1 MPRRSTQEYAFIK
14 TYAEVHYGV
23 MTQCVLQKNVE
34 RANPQLINNLLQK
47 VNTKMGGVNT
57 KVSCKFKRITSKTWR
72 IIQPKINSEKS
83 SVSRLWLLDCPSVMQ
98 VLAVICHRLYQQHS
112 HVILLQPNTAALEKP
127 KRKVLA
133 SLLTWRISWLRVS
146 KHSMVAP
153 R

>member
-57 KVSCKFKRITSKTWR
+57 KVSCKFLF
-72 IIQPKINSEKS
+72 IQRLKMNSEVK
-83 SVSRLWLLDCPSVMQ
+83 WL
-98 VLAVICHRLYQQHS
+98 I
-112 HVILLQPNTAALEKP
+112 
-127 KRKVLA
+127 
-133 SLLTWRISWLRVS
+133 
-146 KHSMVAP
+146 
-153 R
+153 